1 MCIRDSLSSY
11 VAFAIIVVSYNGAP
25 LEDHG
30 QIEGLTRALIGIVYL
45 ITALTLSFL
54 FKRLVEIMNEGA
66 QMLGRQLESNELVTL
81 ITLFLL
87 LLFQRSFI
95 YLMKAFLAYNDL
107 SFDQWIVEKTTNQS
121 GYSTWYII
129 YLILYYALLEL
140 LPVMIVVLILEPR
153 GARSIPHKTRA
164 SSHDELNMSVET
176 PDVDYLS
183 FR

>member
-1 MCIRDSLSSY
+1 
-11 VAFAIIVVSYNGAP
+11 
-25 LEDHG
+25 
-30 QIEGLTRALIGIVYL
+30 
-45 ITALTLSFL
+45 
-54 FKRLVEIMNEGA
+54 MNEGA